1 MYFELVISDE
11 KEKNSYTIANKPSS
25 SEKNLWLE
33 SSTGEG
39 MEVPQNVLYELID
52 KYFNENF

>member
-33 SSTGEG
+33 SSIGEG